1 MNKVHPRYTITFYP
15 SGLKQTFPAGTILA
29 EALLESGTVINTPCG
44 GKGTCGKC
52 KIRVEGI
59 HDAVLACR
67 TAVTRDLE
75 IHADR
80 QEQWTAPVL
89 PAVRADA
96 RLAVAIDIGTTTVNM
111 SLVDISSRAT
121 YEIDTFFN
129 PQQRFGHDVIS
140 RIAAAGKVSGR
151 ACLQDLIRK
160 TVSSRLV
167 QTFKSASLNTERVER
182 IVVTGNTTMIYLLF
196 GIDATPLGRHP
207 FTAHVRDFTSMQAGE
222 IGFENFSSAH
232 VYAIPV
238 LSAFIGADLI
248 GGLTLCRDMGISRNA
263 LFLDLGTNGELFF
276 LDRDG
281 ASHATS
287 CAMGPALEGMN
298 ISWGMVAHEG
308 AVTHVW
314 KKLDSLAFE
323 MIGNSEP
330 VGITGTALI
339 DIIAILLDK
348 GIITPGGTLIG
359 PPVSDNGLSGLE
371 KAGDTKRIQL
381 WGQIELTQKDIR
393 NVQLTKAA
401 SLAASRLL
409 LEAAECDP
417 ADVDHVLIAGSLGE
431 HLDYANFKKLGFLP
445 YFQRARH
452 TVLGNTS
459 LKAAEAACLDPDFF
473 NRATYFRNKT
483 REVVLSA
490 TPRFQ
495 EVFLRSLDFPK
506 EKEKQNGSNHN

>member
-1 MNKVHPRYTITFYP
+1 
-15 SGLKQTFPAGTILA
+15 
-29 EALLESGTVINTPCG
+29 
-44 GKGTCGKC
+44 
-52 KIRVEGI
+52 
-59 HDAVLACR
+59 
-67 TAVTRDLE
+67 
-75 IHADR
+75 
-80 QEQWTAPVL
+80 
-89 PAVRADA
+89 
-96 RLAVAIDIGTTTVNM
+96 
-111 SLVDISSRAT
+111 
-121 YEIDTFFN
+121 
-129 PQQRFGHDVIS
+129 
-140 RIAAAGKVSGR
+140 
-151 ACLQDLIRK
+151 
-160 TVSSRLV
+160 
-167 QTFKSASLNTERVER
+167 
-182 IVVTGNTTMIYLLF
+182 
-196 GIDATPLGRHP
+196 
-207 FTAHVRDFTSMQAGE
+207 
-222 IGFENFSSAH
+222 
-232 VYAIPV
+232 
-238 LSAFIGADLI
+238 
-248 GGLTLCRDMGISRNA
+248 
-263 LFLDLGTNGELFF
+263 
-276 LDRDG
+276 
-281 ASHATS
+281 
-287 CAMGPALEGMN
+287 MN

-417 ADVDHVLIAGSLGE
+417 ADVEHVLIAGSLGE

-506 EKEKQNGSNHN
+506 EKEKRNGPDHN